1 MYHYKSIT
9 SKLSQ
14 YVLYAGLALST
25 SLVGA
30 SAQEKPLIGLV
41 VKTESNPFFAKMREG
56 ASAAAE
62 ELGVELQNFAGK
74 YDGDNETQVAAVESL
89 ISAGAKAIMILPN
102 DSAAIMPT
110 IQKAKDAGILIIAL
124 DTPLEPAELADGTFA
139 TDNFRAGELIGQWAA
154 KTLGDDAANAKIAF
168 IDALSFHP
176 PVDVSRAQGFMQ
188 GFGMDIK
195 DPAQLGDEDDPRIVG
210 HQYGRGAEEGGRTG
224 MENLLQREPS
234 INVVYT
240 VNEPTAAGAYQ
251 ALRSFNKADGS
262 VIVASVDGGC
272 EGVRDVQGGVIGA
285 TSMQFP
291 LKMAALGVEA
301 AVEFVKTGKKPETS
315 PGLNFFDTGVTLVT
329 DKPVD
334 GVPSITSQEALELCW
349 G

>member
-1 MYHYKSIT
+1 MYK
-9 SKLSQ
+9 
-14 YVLYAGLALST
+14 ST
-25 SLVGA
+25 SLKLLRSALLAGFAVAASVAGV
-30 SAQEKPLIGLV
+30 SAQDKPLIGLI

-56 ASAAAE
+56 ASATAA

-89 ISAGAKAIMILPN
+89 ISAGAKAIMITPN

-124 DTPLEPAELADGTFA
+124 DTPLEPVELADGTFA

-154 KTLGDDAANAKIAF
+154 KTLGDGAADAKIAF
-168 IDALSFHP
+168 IDALNFHP
-176 PVDVSRAQGFMQ
+176 PVDVGRAQGFMQ

-195 DPAQLGDEDDPRIVG
+195 NPAQLGDEDDPRIVG
-210 HQYGRGAEEGGRTG
+210 HQYGQGAEEGGRTG
-224 MENLLQREPS
+224 MENLLQREPD

-262 VIVASVDGGC
+262 VIVTSIDGGC
-272 EGVRDVQGGVIGA
+272 EGVKDVQAGVIGA

-291 LKMAALGVEA
+291 LKMASFGVEA
-301 AVEFVKTGKKPETS
+301 AVEFVKSGKKPENT
-315 PGLNFFDTGVTLVT
+315 PGLDFFDTGVMLVT

-334 GVPSITSQEALELCW
+334 GVPSITSEEALKQCW